1 MENYNLAEQFSPG
14 RNEHYMYLC
23 YYLEEKNML
32 EEILEVI
39 DIMKNPQRRNPFP
52 NYSYLIEGKCYTD
65 TSNFLIEY
73 KDKIENKIKQPT
85 INLDSIKFDFN

>member
-1 MENYNLAEQFSPG
+1 
-14 RNEHYMYLC
+14 
-23 YYLEEKNML
+23 
-32 EEILEVI
+32 
-39 DIMKNPQRRNPFP
+39 MKNPQRRNPFP